1 MRKEL
6 IGAASAI
13 ALMTGAA
20 FAQGTSTTDP
30 SATPAVP
37 PAAVDGMS
45 ETPAG
50 NAPVDTASA
59 EELIGEDVMGSDGE
73 KIGSVE
79 DVIIDPASGEPTQ
92 LVISSGGFLGIG
104 EKQISI
110 DFSQVRI
117 ETEDDGEPESLTLSN
132 MTQADV
138 EAMPEFQYSDT
149 MTTLNRSGDAGMSGN
164 TATTRGAGGE
174 SGNMGAGGM
183 TGGTGGTGATTG
195 GGSSQ

>member
-20 FAQGTSTTDP
+20 FAQGTSTPDP
-30 SATPAVP
+30 STTPAIP
-37 PAAVDGMS
+37 PAAADGM
-45 ETPAG
+45 PAAG
-50 NAPVDTASA
+50 AVSA
-59 EELIGEDVMGSDGE
+59 EEMIGEDVMGSDGE

-79 DVIIDPASGEPTQ
+79 DVIIDPASGEATQ

-104 EKQISI
+104 EKRISV
-110 DFSQVRI
+110 DFSQVQVQ
-117 ETEDDGEPESLTLSN
+117 TEDDGEPESLTLSN

-149 MTTLNRSGDAGMSGN
+149 MTTLNRSGGGSGGMSGS
-164 TATTRGAGGE
+164 TGTTPGAA
-174 SGNMGAGGM
+174 GN
-183 TGGTGGTGATTG
+183 
-195 GGSSQ
+195 SQ

>member
-37 PAAVDGMS
+37 PAAVDGM
-45 ETPAG
+45 PATG
-50 NAPVDTASA
+50 AVSA
-59 EELIGEDVMGSDGE
+59 EEMIGEDVVGSDGE
-73 KIGSVE
+73 EIGSVE
-79 DVIIDPASGEPTQ
+79 DVIIDPASGEPRQ
-92 LVISSGGFLGIG
+92 LVIASGGFLGIG
-104 EKQISI
+104 EKRISV
-110 DFSQVRI
+110 DFSQVQVQ
-117 ETEDDGEPESLTLSN
+117 TEDDGEPESLTLSN

-149 MTTLNRSGDAGMSGN
+149 MTTLNRSGDAGMSGS
-164 TATTRGAGGE
+164 TATTRGAEGE